1 MKNKKAL
8 SVKLSVSIIAS
19 NEEDNIARCLDSLS
33 GMADEII
40 LVHND
45 CTDRT
50 VSIAKEY
57 GAKCFEE
64 QWHGHRD
71 QKNISLSKATHSWV
85 FCIDA
90 DEAVSEG
97 LQKEII
103 ALFGNG
109 SEPKQKAWRFDIKV
123 LGRFASYPGKFS
135 PSNDPIRFYH
145 KDYAGFKNST
155 VHDSVVFKE
164 GKEGEVGKFKHMV
177 IHRCFRSFSHAVE
190 KINFY
195 SSMQAENMVARGRKP
210 SALRVVI
217 EPVFSFLKA
226 YTLRRY
232 FLLGLE
238 GFYESVIYAFART
251 LRFAKATE
259 LYRLK
264 KQQEHVKRDS

>member
-90 DEAVSEG
+90 DEAVSPRLLSSIKLLLEEESIG
-97 LQKEII
+97 AVDGYSFNRRSFFLGKWIKYGDWYPDRKVRLVKRTKAVWKGTREHDKLEVKGVTRRLRGDLFHYSYPSMKSFLTKIIYFSDIFLERQIDSKEKWRLRNVVFRPI
-103 ALFGNG
+103 
-109 SEPKQKAWRFDIKV
+109 WRFV
-123 LGRFASYPGKFS
+123 RAYFLRLGFLDGFPGLFIAISTSFATF
-135 PSNDPIRFYH
+135 
-145 KDYAGFKNST
+145 
-155 VHDSVVFKE
+155 
-164 GKEGEVGKFKHMV
+164 FKHSR
-177 IHRCFRSFSHAVE
+177 IFEVE
-190 KINFY
+190 MISN
-195 SSMQAENMVARGRKP
+195 S
-210 SALRVVI
+210 
-217 EPVFSFLKA
+217 
-226 YTLRRY
+226 
-232 FLLGLE
+232 
-238 GFYESVIYAFART
+238 
-251 LRFAKATE
+251 
-259 LYRLK
+259 K
-264 KQQEHVKRDS
+264 KL